1 MVFMAH
7 GFVTC
12 VRMMAAVLLCVSI
25 AACERGEQGPKG
37 DAGPSGP
44 PGPKGDAGAAGS
56 PGPAGSPGQPGPP
69 GPAAAV
75 RILRM
80 NCISSTCVAECNAN
94 EVLVTAYFG
103 PTRQAANF
111 LTERSA
117 SCGVIPQ
124 RGQQSAG
131 RGVRRLGRAL
141 SAYSG
146 QTDRFSRAAG
156 TPSAPPA

>member
-44 PGPKGDAGAAGS
+44 PGPKGDAGAAGP

-69 GPAAAV
+69 GPAAAGRLPPV
-75 RILRM
+75 DRISPPPLPA
-80 NCISSTCVAECNAN
+80 CP
-94 EVLVTAYFG
+94 
-103 PTRQAANF
+103 PT
-111 LTERSA
+111 
-117 SCGVIPQ
+117 
-124 RGQQSAG
+124 
-131 RGVRRLGRAL
+131 
-141 SAYSG
+141 
-146 QTDRFSRAAG
+146 D
-156 TPSAPPA
+156 APRPP